1 MNTSPMIDRI
11 SPMLAVED
19 MQETIS
25 FYTDVLGFTEQMTS
39 PDYSII
45 VRGGSTIH
53 LMKAAS
59 DEVMDCV
66 RGHTQI
72 YIEVSDVDGL
82 WRSVEPHKE
91 RFKVRDLFDQTYGM
105 REFHI
110 EDPNG
115 CLVFIGQ
122 PIK

>member
-1 MNTSPMIDRI
+1 MIERI

-19 MQETIS
+19 MQNTVS
-25 FYTDVLGFTEQMTS
+25 FYTDVLGFSEQMTS

-45 VRGGSTIH
+45 VRDGSTIH

-59 DEVMDCV
+59 DDVMGCV

-72 YIEVSDVDGL
+72 YIEVSDIDRL
-82 WRSVEPHKE
+82 WLSIEANNDRY
-91 RFKVRDLFDQTYGM
+91 KVRDLFDQVYGM

-115 CLVFIGQ
+115 CLVFVGQ
-122 PIK
+122 KKEPS

>member
-1 MNTSPMIDRI
+1 
-11 SPMLAVED
+11 MLAVANMGD
-19 MQETIS
+19 TVS
-25 FYTDVLGFTEQMTS
+25 FYTEILGFSEQLTT
-39 PDYSII
+39 DEYSI
-45 VRGGSTIH
+45 VARDGSTIH

-59 DEVMDCV
+59 DEVLDCV

-72 YIEVSDVDGL
+72 YIEVTNIESL
-82 WRSVEPHKE
+82 WNSVKPQKDK
-91 RFKVRDLFDQTYGM
+91 FKIRDLFEQPYGM

-115 CLVFIGQ
+115 CLVFVGQ